1 MKQLAVEAVGHLY
14 FFISQE
20 PLDSFLRACSLSMV
34 VLVVQY

>member
-20 PLDSFLRACSLSMV
+20 PLESFLRACSLSMV
-34 VLVVQY
+34 F